1 MNNNHNH
8 APVLDIL
15 NADLDV
21 FEMMI
26 PENQNEESQM
36 NGAPHDLSNPAKF
49 SQLNN
54 SRPMVEGT

>member
-1 MNNNHNH
+1 MNNNRNN

-26 PENQNEESQM
+26 PENQNEDSEM
-36 NGAPHDLSNPAKF
+36 NN
-49 SQLNN
+49 
-54 SRPMVEGT
+54 E